1 MTKANPIGVVL
12 VLLAILV
19 TPTFFAVGHWLESD
33 GGALTTVSFFLTLS
47 LLWTGF
53 ERLTVRRE
61 TPAFPSLAD
70 DIEVVFAQ
78 LSSNFEVI
86 RRQATQGYLLAAF
99 FFVVGFAALLVS
111 AFGGPLGLD
120 TDVRVSTAVAS
131 AVMQF
136 VSGGGVYLYNRSV
149 IQLERTSTA
158 MLDIWRSRAAL
169 QEAREG
175 NLPPDEEARL
185 VADLI
190 RKMAGAPANS

>member
-1 MTKANPIGVVL
+1 MTRVSPLGVAL

-19 TPTFFAVGHWLESD
+19 TPAFFAMGHWLESD
-33 GGALTTVSFFLTLS
+33 GGALTTASFFLTLS

-53 ERLTVRRE
+53 DRLTVRQE
-61 TPAFPSLAD
+61 PARSPGLSD

-78 LSSNFEVI
+78 LSSNFDVI
-86 RRQATQGYLLAAF
+86 RRQATQGYYLAALF
-99 FFVVGFAALLVS
+99 FFVGFTALLLS
-111 AFGGPLGLD
+111 AFGGPLGLN
-120 TDVRVSTAVAS
+120 TDVRVVTAVAS

-136 VSGGGVYLYNRSV
+136 VSGGGVYLYNRSLTH
-149 IQLERTSTA
+149 LERTSSA
-158 MLDIWRSRAAL
+158 MLDIWRARAAL

-190 RKMAGAPANS
+190 RRMAGADG